1 MCVQEVALPSFCLRC
16 YSQGSCPLSNVIAAG
31 VEQGTVPSQK
41 FHICS
46 TCLFSCT
53 SRHYAP
59 MTHSLLCRCA
69 TDESLWRAECQ
80 RPVLCYKRSIAGEGW
95 GWEVEGRWLLD
106 KQTPDPGQLFQI
118 GRRKTN
124 LLIKFA
130 VQLEPCGIVAQTLPA
145 LCYTTHKV
153 AELRQ
158 RVKESEGEKER
169 G

>member
-1 MCVQEVALPSFCLRC
+1 MPSQQCHR
-16 YSQGSCPLSNVIAAG
+16 SRGWARHR
-31 VEQGTVPSQK
+31 SQK
-41 FHICS
+41 FHICL

-53 SRHYAP
+53 SRHLRPYAP

-118 GRRKTN
+118 RRRKTN

-153 AELRQ
+153 AELRR
-158 RVKESEGEKER
+158 RVKESEREKER